1 MPFSVYAAGF
11 IAALTGLAQ
20 ALPTTTVPSI
30 GDLTSAGTSTVPELP
45 QIPFETS
52 KPHYTLHSR
61 TNDYN
66 SQTGS
71 HSGSSFMGFAGSS
84 ELDLGDSE
92 ELPEFSSSIIA
103 GSLQHLNNAN
113 DENDNSESNSG
124 SGLSSGSSFMGF
136 AGSSD
141 LDLGDSE
148 ERPEFDSSFLLGSL
162 QNLQGNDREAR
173 ESGALPTSGTSFIGF
188 AGSNDLDLG
197 DDDELPENE
206 SSVLL
211 GSLQTSNLDDE
222 EDN

>member
-1 MPFSVYAAGF
+1 MPFSIYSAGF

-20 ALPTTTVPSI
+20 ALPTATTPSI
-30 GDLTSAGTSTVPELP
+30 GGLTSTGTSTVLELP
-45 QIPFETS
+45 QIPS
-52 KPHYTLHSR
+52 P
-61 TNDYN
+61 
-66 SQTGS
+66 TGS
-71 HSGSSFMGFAGSS
+71 PSGSSFMGFAGSS
-84 ELDLGDSE
+84 ELDLGDGE
-92 ELPEFSSSIIA
+92 ELPELSSSIIA

-148 ERPEFDSSFLLGSL
+148 ERPELDSSFLLGSL

-173 ESGALPTSGTSFIGF
+173 SDAGSVPTSGSSFMGF

-197 DDDELPENE
+197 DKDELPENE
-206 SSVLL
+206 SSILL
-211 GSLQTSNLDDE
+211 GSLQTSNQDE
-222 EDN
+222 GEE